1 MYIYKISGG
10 PKIIEFFVRTA
21 HSQNILHY
29 LKMTL
34 YISLTLLLI
43 SALSCK
49 KNDEVEKVADFFKNK
64 SDEKELLATIDFSLS
79 DSLLLR
85 SIEIQ
90 TKTDLCKNSRFTA
103 RINYQDRIIEF
114 PAFAN
119 KNCNWNAIPH
129 NLIPIM
135 INRKNQVVV
144 DYEMVKSDESL
155 ENQLIKATKERIIG
169 TERKNLLY
177 LMQWDTELKP
187 DLVKK
192 RVYESLKGIKN
203 YSNEI
208 SLSKFKKDISDLT
221 ETEKDLLKE
230 EFVGIIGVNG
240 YFPPPP
246 PPPRME
252 NETIEE

>member
-1 MYIYKISGG
+1 MK
-10 PKIIEFFVRTA
+10 K
-21 HSQNILHY
+21 
-29 LKMTL
+29 TL

-43 SALSCK
+43 SAISCK
-49 KNDEVEKVADFFKNK
+49 NNDEVEKVADFFKNK
-64 SDEKELLATIDFSLS
+64 SDEKELIATIDFSLS

-90 TKTDLCKNSRFTA
+90 TKTDLCENSRFTA

-119 KNCNWNAIPH
+119 KNCNTMPH
-129 NLIPIM
+129 NLIPII
-135 INRKNQVVV
+135 INKENQVLV

-155 ENQLIKATKERIIG
+155 EKKLIKATKERIIG

-192 RVYESLKGIKN
+192 RVYETLKGIKI
-203 YSNEI
+203 YSNEV

-230 EFVGIIGVNG
+230 EFIGIIGVNG

-246 PPPRME
+246 PPPPPPKME
-252 NETIEE
+252 NETTEE